1 MNWKILLIVPLLAL
15 FVGCASPEGEVDNKE
30 TESDSLSIEQIMPL
44 LPSPGELLDVVH
56 NTGMAYQEELINP
69 IINPSNFVLYRNQA
83 LNFGVY
89 LTDFSYLLLFEKQ
102 TESIKYLYH
111 IQEMAQMLGVENYF
125 NDEFFNSILENL
137 SNPDSLK
144 TLSLQQ
150 STLFFN
156 KMNSI
161 GNKDLA
167 FLISTGSIIEGMYIA
182 SKAIDEKQLGEEVF
196 NRTIDLSYL
205 FDTYYL
211 HFTLSRPNE
220 PAFEKLAEDIQELRA
235 IFTSMTIAQT
245 SRAIRSEGE
254 IILKSEV
261 THDINKHNI
270 SKMKVMVSSIR
281 QSIVNQEY

>member
-1 MNWKILLIVPLLAL
+1 MNWKILLALPLLAM
-15 FVGCASPEGEVDNKE
+15 FTGCASPEDKVESTE
-30 TESDSLSIEQIMPL
+30 TETDSLLIEEIMPL
-44 LPSPGELLDVVH
+44 LPSPGEFLDMVH
-56 NTGMAYQEELINP
+56 NTGMVYQEDLINP
-69 IINPSNFVLYRNQA
+69 IVDPNNFVLYRNQA
-83 LNFGVY
+83 LTFGVY

-102 TESIKYLYH
+102 TESIRYLYH
-111 IQEMAQMLGVENYF
+111 IQEMAKKLEVEAYF
-125 NDEFFNSILENL
+125 DDEFFNKILANL
-137 SNPDSLK
+137 SNPDSLQAI
-144 TLSLQQ
+144 SLQQ

-156 KMNSI
+156 RMNAI

-211 HFTLSRPNE
+211 HFTISKPNE
-220 PAFEKLAEDIQELRA
+220 PAFEKLANDIQELRK
-235 IFTSMTIAQT
+235 IFTSMSIAQT
-245 SRAIRSEGE
+245 SRAIRNEGD

-270 SKMKVMVSSIR
+270 SKMKVMVDSIR
-281 QSIVNQEY
+281 QSIVNQKY